1 MMTTPE
7 VRNQVVNDITLA
19 INNGARQRPACEL
32 MGIAATTLRR
42 WKPATAEAVQIDQR
56 PTAIRPAPSN
66 QLSELE
72 RQRIVS
78 VCNELTYVNSPPSQI
93 VPVLAD
99 QGVYIASESSFY
111 RVLKAQG
118 QLHHRGRAKHK
129 RSRPPTTHIANKPND
144 VWMWD
149 ITFLSTRTI
158 GKHYY
163 LYMVED
169 LYSRVGVHWEVHER
183 ESGELAA
190 TLIAQAVLKCC
201 KDGERP
207 ILHSDNG
214 APMKSFTMRAKLE
227 ALGIKPS
234 YSRPRVSNDNPYIES
249 MFRTVKYCPLW
260 PSQGFVSLEEARGW
274 VASFMR
280 WYNEEHRHSA
290 LRYVTPGQRYRGE
303 DKALLEKRF
312 EVYQQAKALNPN
324 RWSGSTRN
332 WRPINDVALNPEKEL
347 SLAA

>member
-1 MMTTPE
+1 MGKKRRQLPQEPVEARIESLTHEGRGLTHVDGKAVFVHGALAGERVLFRYTRAQRRYDEGLVTE
-7 VRNQVVNDITLA
+7 VLE
-19 INNGARQRPACEL
+19 PAAERVQPRCPSFGICGGCSL
-32 MGIAATTLRR
+32 QHMDPAAQIAAKQEILADVLRR
-42 WKPATAEAVQIDQR
+42 
-56 PTAIRPAPSN
+56 
-66 QLSELE
+66 
-72 RQRIVS
+72 
-78 VCNELTYVNSPPSQI
+78 
-93 VPVLAD
+93 
-99 QGVYIASESSFY
+99 
-111 RVLKAQG
+111 
-118 QLHHRGRAKHK
+118 
-129 RSRPPTTHIANKPND
+129 
-144 VWMWD
+144 
-149 ITFLSTRTI
+149 I
-158 GKHYY
+158 GK
-163 LYMVED
+163 VEP
-169 LYSRVGVHWEVHER
+169 ER
-183 ESGELAA
+183 WLEPLAA